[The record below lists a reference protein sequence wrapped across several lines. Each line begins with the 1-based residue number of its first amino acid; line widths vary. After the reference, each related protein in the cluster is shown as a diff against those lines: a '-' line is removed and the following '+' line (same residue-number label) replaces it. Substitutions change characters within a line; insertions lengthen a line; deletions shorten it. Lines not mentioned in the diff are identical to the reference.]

1 MNLTRPKYSSAIL
14 ILMGLLAFIFPVIAV
29 CYSLCPTDNPGVIF
43 FQHANC
49 GITTHS
55 FVFFGI
61 GLSVLFSL
69 SLIGIF
75 IVNKMLY
82 IPAGYP
88 FPMFKPPRIS
98 S

>member
-1 MNLTRPKYSSAIL
+1 MNLVRPKYSAPI
-14 ILMGLLAFIFPVIAV
+14 IIVMGLLAFTFPVIAV
-29 CYSLCPTDNPGVIF
+29 CSSLCPTDNPGVIF

-55 FVFFGI
+55 FFFLGV
-61 GLSVLFSL
+61 GLSALFTL

-75 IVNKMLY
+75 IVNKMLS

-88 FPMFKPPRIS
+88 FPMFKPPRFFS
-98 S
+98 